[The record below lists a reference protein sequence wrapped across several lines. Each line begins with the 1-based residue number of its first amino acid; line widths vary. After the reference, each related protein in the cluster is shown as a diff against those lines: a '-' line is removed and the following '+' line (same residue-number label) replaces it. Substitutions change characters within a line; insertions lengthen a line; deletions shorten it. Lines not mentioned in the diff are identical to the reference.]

1 MVRARFFSLMMLI
14 ATILV
19 DYTVKC
25 SGIRSPALHFST
37 SSQKNH
43 VKNSIEKQHPNDEE
57 KVAATKTYWR
67 ELQEDCD
74 FPIID
79 AIFDPI
85 FGALDDVNST
95 IDTFFEDVNNTIDT
109 FFETLCFSAY
119 NDVEVQGKG
128 IVPMNSV
135 KVGDCARVFRLSSS
149 SSSSGIN
156 TNNKNN
162 CDGDY
167 SRVFSLAH
175 LDHDFE
181 TKFLQLHYDL
191 HAEGKGAKLS
201 KVAQKP
207 LEITGRH
214 LMYVVGKGFIRA
226 DEVRIGDKLQIYLH
240 PESGSDENP
249 KRNINKMTTALVNK
263 IGSVK
268 RKGVYAPITESG
280 DLIVSGVRASSYY
293 AFLDGIPSSVQH
305 TLTHFFFAPHRLLC
319 SNYDFGLCE
328 NETHTDDGY
337 TNWANWAIKI
347 MTTTN
352 KVVVWTPFQYI
363 LASISFPILLTVY
376 ILEQIT
382 IAVLMIIGMILSSF
396 TTTTVTLVTIPF
408 VYNAMMLN
416 TKQKDNTMTSN
427 H

>member
-1 MVRARFFSLMMLI
+1 MVRAIFFSLMMLI

-37 SSQKNH
+37 SSQKSH
-43 VKNSIEKQHPNDEE
+43 DKNIIEKKHPNDEE
-57 KVAATKTYWR
+57 KVAATKTHRR
-67 ELQEDCD
+67 ELQGDIEDLLSTVD
-74 FPIID
+74 T
-79 AIFDPI
+79 IFTTV
-85 FGALDDVNST
+85 DDIANV
-95 IDTFFEDVNNTIDT
+95 IDTVNTTISTVTSIVDS
-109 FFETLCFSAY
+109 LCFSAY

-135 KVGDCARVFRLSSS
+135 KVGDCVRVFRLSSS

-214 LMYVVGKGFIRA
+214 MMYVVGKGFIRA
-226 DEVRIGDKLQIYLH
+226 DEVRIGDELQIYLH
-240 PESGSDENP
+240 PDSGSDENP
-249 KRNINKMTTALVNK
+249 KRIINRMTTALVNK
-263 IGSVK
+263 IGSVN

-328 NETHTDDGY
+328 SETHTDDGY
-337 TNWANWAIKI
+337 TNWAYWAIKI